1 MSKIQTTKPLRPVS
15 GYRYEQDHKTADR
28 CLLAIAA
35 ILAFA
40 LFSGWL

>member
-1 MSKIQTTKPLRPVS
+1 MSGRKWLPAPTPDEI
-15 GYRYEQDHKTADR
+15 EANHKAADR

-40 LFSGWL
+40 LCSGWLD